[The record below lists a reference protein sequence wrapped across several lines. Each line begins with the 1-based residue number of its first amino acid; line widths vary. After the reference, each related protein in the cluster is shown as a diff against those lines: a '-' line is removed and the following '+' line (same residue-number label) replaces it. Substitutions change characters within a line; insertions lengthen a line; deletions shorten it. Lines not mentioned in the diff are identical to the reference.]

1 MMNGLLLKRFAIG
14 LGMLAAM
21 AAGGCA
27 DDGDGASSANGG
39 TAGEPNGDGGAPP
52 SAPFDGCSKGELEP
66 DQEGRLELAGPGVDA
81 GTGALKPGSYLVSTT
96 YLAMKPEMA
105 PTMTELSGPVMESL
119 FTMKGFVA
127 VAATSSSSCAAV
139 RTLTVWESELD
150 MYAFVGSPAHV
161 KAMGQASS
169 ISRGT
174 SNAISWEGSER
185 EATWD
190 EAAKRLGSEVG
201 GDI

>member
-1 MMNGLLLKRFAIG
+1 MMNGLLLKRVAVG

-27 DDGDGASSANGG
+27 DDGASSAGDG
-39 TAGEPNGDGGAPP
+39 TAGGPNGDGGAPP
-52 SAPFDGCSKGELEP
+52 GASFDGCSKAELEP
-66 DQEGRLELAGPGVDA
+66 DREGGLELAGPGVDA

-105 PTMTELSGPVMESL
+105 QKMIELSGPVMESL
-119 FTMKGFVA
+119 STMKGFVA

-139 RTLTVWESELD
+139 RTLTVWESEQD
-150 MYAFVGSPAHV
+150 MYAFVGSPAHAR
-161 KAMGQASS
+161 AMGHASS

-174 SNAISWEGSER
+174 SNVISWEGSER
-185 EATWD
+185 EATWE
-190 EAAKRLGSEVG
+190 EAAKRLGGEAG